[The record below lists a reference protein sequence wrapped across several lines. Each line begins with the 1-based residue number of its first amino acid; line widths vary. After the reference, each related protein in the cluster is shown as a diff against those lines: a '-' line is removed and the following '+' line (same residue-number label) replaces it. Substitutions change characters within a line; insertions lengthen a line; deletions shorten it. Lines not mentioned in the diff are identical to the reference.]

1 MTDRHGQCHRDLRR
15 CQVHGGEGGL
25 GAEAHGRGPQPL
37 VGQLRH
43 LQGRFSAGNF
53 GFTAHEDAEFPGG
66 EAYAAALLDP
76 GRHLLGFA
84 A

>member
-1 MTDRHGQCHRDLRR
+1 
-15 CQVHGGEGGL
+15 
-25 GAEAHGRGPQPL
+25 
-37 VGQLRH
+37 LRH

-53 GFTAHEDAEFPGG
+53 GFTAHEDAELPGG